1 MLATVKRESLSLSQ
15 MVREARE
22 AGWAGAA
29 IAMHVELD
37 TKRKSSEGMA
47 VIIRNTRF
55 APCPFEIFRT
65 MPISDDPI
73 MRRLM
78 AMEGKKPGDLVVAV
92 VEGNTVFQG
101 FAMSDFGLDPLAV
114 IGAL

>member
-1 MLATVKRESLSLSQ
+1 MLGIVKREALSISE
-15 MVREARE
+15 MVREART
-22 AGWAGAA
+22 AGFAMSA

-37 TKRKSSEGMA
+37 TKAKSGGMA
-47 VIIRNTRF
+47 VIVNGVRI

-78 AMEGKKPGDLVVAV
+78 ALEGQQPNDLVLGVT
-92 VEGNTVFQG
+92 EGLTIFQG
-101 FAMSDFGLDPLAV
+101 FAIRDFGLDPLAV
-114 IGAL
+114 LGAL